1 MVPPAVNRHF
11 AVGSQNHSDLSPMS
25 SVAKEL
31 AKYLFCFLLIL
42 TEVYLFSLKPGV
54 EVLSFSDLCRDCK
67 IQQTLPTG
75 TSGEEESSRL
85 DQGQSPQSG
94 LPPWVVRYR

>member
-25 SVAKEL
+25 GVAKEL

-54 EVLSFSDLCRDCK
+54 EVLSFSELCRDCK
-67 IQQTLPTG
+67 IQQTLPAG

-94 LPPWVVRYR
+94 SPPWDVRYR